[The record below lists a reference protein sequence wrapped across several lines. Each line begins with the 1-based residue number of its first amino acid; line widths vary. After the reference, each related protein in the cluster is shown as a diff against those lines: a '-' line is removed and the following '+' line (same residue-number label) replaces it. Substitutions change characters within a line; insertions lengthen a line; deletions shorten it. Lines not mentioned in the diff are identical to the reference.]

1 MNIENN
7 YKSFEKVMNFYND
20 TKSHEAGCH
29 NIYLLQTVNMDGD
42 VVDEKFAVNLI
53 TTAGMDKSF
62 CNEGLNQFR
71 DLYIGSGTGT
81 PSVSDTGLFN
91 LITTSPAVVSDNKH
105 YILPLTYD
113 SANGIII
120 GTRNI
125 LSCYFDYNISGIT
138 ESVNITEIGYKNYSS
153 LLTHALVCDRSGNVT
168 YITKNVNERLNI
180 KIYVAANVKESL
192 ITDAYANGIYIS
204 GDPQAFLRLNRNTTA
219 SSYSYYVSANYFM
232 GYPKSPSLAV
242 HKDPQYILYENN
254 GDDKIYQFDI
264 KSEDIILEDK
274 YDCIAMTGVNNL
286 TNFGDY
292 VSYGSRYFRENG
304 DLIVFTEDKM
314 PNAEECSCECIVTN
328 SYTSNS
334 ISNSFGINAYD
345 VWSGTGN
352 LPCTDF
358 MISSVNMY
366 NHLTQSWDI
375 VEAFDQT
382 VDAYLGN
389 SMIIHSN
396 IGITMNGKNTYDCRV
411 YTNTRTDVPITSFN
425 NNQIVMYAS
434 DKFWDTSTYELISDT
449 NNVPVSLQKKRYYI
463 TTKDL
468 TAQTYTSLYPTR
480 DYVKHKI
487 VTDPI
492 ITLNITPNSMF
503 NSRQIPISSDL
514 NGWVL
519 IGDTLVYPFLTGTP
533 SYILTPIL
541 RTSTSYNSS
550 IMVFSNDNKILMF
563 GDCDSSSSTYN
574 YTEALKLRIY
584 NVSNGTVAPT
594 YNDITMDFGAGVTT
608 FNNMTLYRSFT
619 TNGFAVCWH
628 STSNTSVIIDI
639 RNDTPTQKRLVNTK
653 FASAMAYTNYC
664 VYKNMD
670 LSRNTFEIYDMTTD
684 TIVDT
689 FDIPDDVAY
698 VVNGVNCW
706 KNNIY
711 IHVTAAG
718 ASSVFIYQMDEGMLT
733 HIDTNVI
740 GINYFTNSSS
750 NINRRVSCF
759 DDCVIF
765 GGSSDSSNYETYMF
779 MDSNPTKPINI
790 GYSATRCQVKSCKYG
805 KVLPLLIDQK
815 GITITLGT
823 STTVESSLRYMVLDL
838 GKMVDDNKGYTMNTF
853 PYKHYP
859 ITGPIN
865 LGTTTTYDCNYAA
878 LLGDYV
884 VYLANKTSK
893 IQLIPIELLMIHKVT
908 GTTRTIQSYN
918 NPKKILGKT
927 FNIRISNTGRWTD
940 VKPSG

>member
-1 MNIENN
+1 
-7 YKSFEKVMNFYND
+7 MNFYNN

-53 TTAGMDKSF
+53 TNVGMDNSF

-71 DLYIGSGTGT
+71 DLYIGSGSGT
-81 PSVSDTGLFN
+81 PSVVDTGLFN
-91 LITTSPAVVSDNKH
+91 LITTSPAIVSDSTH
-105 YILPLTYD
+105 YILPMTYD

-138 ESVNITEIGYKNYSS
+138 KSVNITEIGYKNYSS

-204 GDPQAFLRLNRNTTA
+204 GDPQAFLRHNRNTTT
-219 SSYSYYVSANYFM
+219 STYYVTANYFM
-232 GYPKSPSLAV
+232 GYAKSPSLTTGV
-242 HKDPQYILYENN
+242 HKDPQYIVYANN
-254 GDDKIYQFDI
+254 GNDKIYQFDI
-264 KSEDIILEDK
+264 KSEDIVLEDK
-274 YDCIAMTGVNNL
+274 HDCIAMTGVNNL
-286 TNFGDY
+286 TNFGY
-292 VSYGSRYFRENG
+292 YYNYSWQFRAYGE
-304 DLIVFTEDKM
+304 LIVFTEDKM
-314 PNAEECSCECIVTN
+314 NNSEECSCECIVTN
-328 SYTSNS
+328 SYLSSS
-334 ISNSFGINAYD
+334 ISSSFGTKGYD
-345 VWSGTGN
+345 VWSGIGN

-358 MISSVNMY
+358 IISSVNMY

-375 VEAFDQT
+375 AEAFDQT
-382 VDAYLGN
+382 ANAYMGN

-396 IGITMNGKNTYDCRV
+396 IGIVLNGKNTFDCRV
-411 YTNTRTDVPITSFN
+411 YTNTRTDIPITSFN
-425 NNQIVMYAS
+425 NNQVVMYAS
-434 DKFWDTSTYELISDT
+434 DKFWDVSTYKLISDP
-449 NNVPVSLQKKRYYI
+449 NAVPASLQKKRYYI

-468 TAQTYTSLYPTR
+468 TAQTSTSLYPTR
-480 DYVKHKI
+480 DYIEHKI
-487 VTDPI
+487 VIDPI
-492 ITLNITPNSMF
+492 ITLDITPNSMF
-503 NSRQIPISSDL
+503 NSRQIPISSDI
-514 NGWVL
+514 NGWFL
-519 IGDTLVYPFLTGTP
+519 IGNTLVYPFLTGTP

-541 RTSTSYNSS
+541 RTLTSYNSS

-563 GDCDSSSSTYN
+563 GDCDSSYSASN

-594 YNDITMDFGAGVTT
+594 YNDITMDFGAGVTN
-608 FNNMTLYRSFT
+608 FNNMALYRSFT

-670 LSRNTFEIYDMTTD
+670 LSKNTFEIYDMTSD

-740 GINYFTNSSS
+740 GINYFTSGSSL
-750 NINRRVSCF
+750 NNMNRMVSCF

-765 GGSSDSSNYETYMF
+765 GSSSSNSNYETYMF
-779 MDSNPTKPINI
+779 MQGDPTKPIHI

-815 GITITLGT
+815 GLTISSGT
-823 STTVESSLRYMVLDL
+823 TISVESSSRYMVLDL

-859 ITGPIN
+859 
-865 LGTTTTYDCNYAA
+865 TTTYDCNYAA

-893 IQLIPIELLMIHKVT
+893 IQLIPIELWMMHKVT

>member
-1 MNIENN
+1 MNRENN
-7 YKSFEKVMNFYND
+7 DRSFERVMDFYNN

-53 TTAGMDKSF
+53 TNVGMDKSF

-81 PSVSDTGLFN
+81 PSVADTDLFK

-138 ESVNITEIGYKNYSS
+138 ESVNITEIGYKNYSG
-153 LLTHALVCDRSGNVT
+153 LFTHALVCDRSGNVT
-168 YITKNVNERLNI
+168 YITKNINERLNI

-192 ITDAYANGIYIS
+192 ITDTYANGIYIS
-204 GDPQAFLRLNRNTTA
+204 GDPQAFLTKNRNSTD
-219 SSYSYYVSANYFM
+219 SSNNYVTANYFM
-232 GYPKSPSLAV
+232 GYAKSPSAANFT
-242 HKDPQYILYENN
+242 HKDAKYIMYENN
-254 GDDKIYQFDI
+254 GNDKIYQFDI
-264 KSEDIILEDK
+264 KSEDIVLEDK
-274 YDCIAMTGVNNL
+274 HDCIAMTGVNNL
-286 TNFGDY
+286 TNFGGFE
-292 VSYGSRYFRENG
+292 SNKYFRAYG

-314 PNAEECSCECIVTN
+314 NNPEECSCECIVTN

-334 ISNSFGINAYD
+334 ISNSFGTKEYD

-358 MISSVNMY
+358 IISSVNMY

-375 VEAFDQT
+375 AEAFDQT
-382 VDAYLGN
+382 ADAYMGN

-396 IGITMNGKNTYDCRV
+396 IGIKMNGKDTYDCRV

-434 DKFWDTSTYELISDT
+434 DKFWDISTYELIS
-449 NNVPVSLQKKRYYI
+449 NPNAVPASLQKKRYYI

-468 TAQTYTSLYPTR
+468 TTQSSTSLYPTR
-480 DYVKHKI
+480 DYIKHKI

-492 ITLNITPNSMF
+492 ITLNITPNSVF
-503 NSRQIPISSDL
+503 NSRQIPISSDI
-514 NGWVL
+514 NGWFL

-541 RTSTSYNSS
+541 RTSTSYNSN
-550 IMVFSNDNKILMF
+550 ILVFSNDNKILMF
-563 GDCDSSSSTYN
+563 GDCDSNSAN

-594 YNDITMDFGAGVTT
+594 YNDITMDFGSGVTN
-608 FNNMTLYRSFT
+608 FNNVSLYRSFT

-639 RNDTPTQKRLVNTK
+639 RNDTPTQKILANTK

-670 LSRNTFEIYDMTTD
+670 LSKNTFEIYDMTTD
-684 TIVDT
+684 MIVDT
-689 FDIPDDVAY
+689 FDIPDDLAY

-711 IHVTAAG
+711 IHVTVAG
-718 ASSVFIYQMDEGMLT
+718 TSSVFIYQMDEAMLT

-740 GINYFTNSSS
+740 GINYFTNSYIS
-750 NINRRVSCF
+750 INRMVSCF
-759 DDCVIF
+759 DECVIF
-765 GGSSDSSNYETYMF
+765 GLIDTSTNYETYMF
-779 MDSNPTKPINI
+779 MQSDPTKPIHI
-790 GYSATRCQVKSCKYG
+790 GYAGVRCQVKSCKYG

-815 GITITLGT
+815 GITT
-823 STTVESSLRYMVLDL
+823 STSTSTSVESSLRYMILDL
-838 GKMVDDNKGYTMNTF
+838 GKMIDSNKGYTMNTF

-859 ITGPIN
+859 ITGPVN
-865 LGTTTTYDCNYAA
+865 LVSTNTYDCNYAA
-878 LLGDYV
+878 LFGDYV
-884 VYLANKTSK
+884 VYLDNKTSK
-893 IQLIPIELLMIHKVT
+893 IRLIPIELWMMYKVT